1 MATRITMTPED
12 MAVLIDAV
20 SYRAR
25 VAAHGSCGCGESPR
39 ASAGTGSLERARG
52 SRELPAAGPLPD
64 PWLAA
69 SGHTGIAS
77 CGAVADPIDWYAA
90 FLSGSAIGPALSQA
104 QVADVLPEGV
114 AKATRAA
121 IEKRIEM
128 LVDEWCGTWRPLPV
142 PDLDHLVPQPPRP
155 PRPNEVPLVQMRLG
169 VHFQTAA
176 KAATDAALRRVYEN
190 AAGRLF
196 QAGVDR
202 MKTTA
207 RVRSAGV
214 RICDDFARMIA
225 GTLREISRKRTLLES
240 ESERLR
246 ELEGQEPRDDPKIEE
261 VRANIVRLRSELES
275 DRSQLQVLEEEYSAE
290 CS

>member
-25 VAAHGSCGCGESPR
+25 VAAHGNCGCGESPR

-64 PWLAA
+64 PWLVA
-69 SGHTGIAS
+69 SGHAGIAS
-77 CGAVADPIDWYAA
+77 FGAVADPIDWYAA
-90 FLSGSAIGPALSQA
+90 FLAGSAIGPARLQA
-104 QVADVLPEGV
+104 QVADVLPEAV
-114 AKATRAA
+114 AKAARDA
-121 IEKRIEM
+121 IEKRIKM
-128 LVDEWCGTWRPLPV
+128 LVDEWCGTWRPFPV
-142 PDLDHLVPQPPRP
+142 PVLDDLAPQPPRP

-176 KAATDAALRRVYEN
+176 KATADTALRGVFEN

-196 QAGVDR
+196 QAGVER
-202 MKTTA
+202 LKTPA
-207 RVRSAGV
+207 RSRPVGV
-214 RICDDFARMIA
+214 WICEDFARMIA
-225 GTLREISRKRTLLES
+225 DTRQEIRRKHTLIEN

-246 ELEGQEPRDDPKIEE
+246 ELERQEPRDDVEIEE

-275 DRSQLQVLEEEYSAE
+275 DRSQLQVLKEEYSAE